1 MGDQHKHNKHIL
13 AHLETEFHQNFKPE
27 HLAEIC
33 CWSNVRGHM
42 SQFVQG
48 VNFLNPKL
56 LIMRSIWIR
65 QKYDVSMI
73 KDQISNLRLKISY
86 TNKHVQL
93 AQRIDRE
100 ISSLGSTRVG
110 IRILTFEGF
119 HNCAKNPMRH

>member
-1 MGDQHKHNKHIL
+1 MKNLDFTIRIVRHLAMDETGADKNEIFLGHPVMGDQHKHIL
-13 AHLETEFHQNFKPE
+13 AHLETEFHQNFKPG

-65 QKYDVSMI
+65 QKYDMY
-73 KDQISNLRLKISY
+73 Q
-86 TNKHVQL
+86 
-93 AQRIDRE
+93 
-100 ISSLGSTRVG
+100 
-110 IRILTFEGF
+110 
-119 HNCAKNPMRH
+119 